1 MATINDWRK
10 TWREVL
16 DRTSNLEGKVKY
28 LLEQGKYQ
36 EALEV
41 IEGERPQIMDA
52 LRWLEETCGLPRWY
66 EIDIRD
72 RITNLEEKIK
82 RVIRDEE
89 EKRLR
94 EEANREFERDLQN
107 ARTVDELLEVLMQA
121 PERKYISLEACLYP
135 AELIGDVIVGNNSA
149 TFKILSQLENTNND
163 VPRIIIPGKVISN
176 LNKYKLTPEEKIEL
190 IIQTIIVISDSYRVE
205 SGGDKYFPST
215 FYVGKL
221 SGIDFDTH
229 LREISRGI
237 EAQYSP
243 ADMKAYIKKRRDKKE
258 WKALYRIATK
268 LEPLPYMTGEMR
280 EEIEKVRKESAISV
294 IDILAENEDLE
305 TLRKIEKESYKL
317 PRGAR
322 TYLYEKLRE
331 LEIEAY
337 RKTLH

>member
-1 MATINDWRK
+1 MTAINEWRK
-10 TWREVL
+10 RWREAL
-16 DRTSNLEGKVKY
+16 DRTSGLEEEVNY
-28 LLEQGKYQ
+28 LMAQGKYQ
-36 EALEV
+36 EALKL
-41 IEGERPQIMDA
+41 IEREEPQIMGTLDK
-52 LRWLEETCGLPRWY
+52 LVEDGLPKWY
-66 EIDIRD
+66 RRDIID
-72 RITNLEEKIK
+72 RINRLREKAESA
-82 RVIRDEE
+82 IRDEE
-89 EKRLR
+89 EKRLK
-94 EEANREFERDLQN
+94 EEANREFERNLQN
-107 ARTVDELLEVLMQA
+107 ARTVDDLLKLLMEA
-121 PERKYISLEACLYP
+121 PKREYLSLEACLYP
-135 AELIGDVIVGNNSA
+135 AELIGDVIAGNFSK
-149 TFKILSQLENTNND
+149 TLEILLRLENTEND

-229 LREISRGI
+229 LREISGGI

-268 LEPLPYMTGEMR
+268 LEPLPYMTDEMR

-317 PRGAR
+317 PHGAR